1 MDAGSKQSREDQAQR
16 NVQNAVTSLE
26 AKQAQDEYKKKLKEK
41 ADQQSSSL
49 WQHPFVDVFKH
60 FKLLPGSD
68 WKQNKKAGDVTEY
81 FVSSFLNI
89 EYTNYHL

>member
-41 ADQQSSSL
+41 ADQ
-49 WQHPFVDVFKH
+49 
-60 FKLLPGSD
+60 
-68 WKQNKKAGDVTEY
+68 
-81 FVSSFLNI
+81 
-89 EYTNYHL
+89 